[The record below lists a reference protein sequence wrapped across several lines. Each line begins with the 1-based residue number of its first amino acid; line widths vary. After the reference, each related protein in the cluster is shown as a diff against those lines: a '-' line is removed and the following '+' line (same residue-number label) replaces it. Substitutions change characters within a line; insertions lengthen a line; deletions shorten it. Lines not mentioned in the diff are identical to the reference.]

1 MLKENKMA
9 LQQRR
14 VINKV
19 EVIANGDLQVRYAD
33 EIYDDS
39 ITPAAAVGILGDDD
53 YAPAVTDVINDPTW
67 SREVI
72 SSADE
77 TPVAIQAFLDASKA

>member
-1 MLKENKMA
+1 MA
-9 LQQRR
+9 LQQRK
-14 VINKV
+14 VINQV
-19 EVIANGDLQVRYAD
+19 EVQTNGDLQVRYGN

-39 ITPAAAVGILGDDD
+39 ITAVVGVGMVGDDD
-53 YAPAVTDVINDPTW
+53 YVEAVTDVINDPTW

-72 SSADE
+72 ASADE

>member
-1 MLKENKMA
+1 MA

-19 EVIANGDLQVRYAD
+19 EVLTNGDLQVRYAD

-39 ITPAAAVGILGDDD
+39 ITAVVGSGIPSDDD
-53 YAPAVTDVINDPTW
+53 YVEAVTDVINDPSW
-67 SREVI
+67 FREVI

>member
-1 MLKENKMA
+1 MA

-19 EVIANGDLQVRYAD
+19 EVLANGDLQVRYGD

-39 ITPAAAVGILGDDD
+39 ITAVVGVGMVGDDD
-53 YAPAVTDVINDPTW
+53 YVEAVTDVINDPSW
-67 SREVI
+67 FREVI

>member
-1 MLKENKMA
+1 MA

-19 EVIANGDLQVRYAD
+19 EVLTNGDLQVRYAD

-39 ITPAAAVGILGDDD
+39 ITAVVGSGIPSDDD
-53 YAPAVTDVINDPTW
+53 YVPAVTDVINDPSW
-67 SREVI
+67 FREVI

>member
-1 MLKENKMA
+1 MA

-14 VINKV
+14 VINQV
-19 EVIANGDLQVRYAD
+19 EVQTNGDLQVRYAN

-39 ITPAAAVGILGDDD
+39 ITAVVGVGMVGDDD
-53 YAPAVTDVINDPTW
+53 YAEAVTDVINDPTW

>member
-1 MLKENKMA
+1 MA

-19 EVIANGDLQVRYAD
+19 EVLANGDLQVRHAD

-39 ITPAAAVGILGDDD
+39 ITVVVGVGMVGDDD
-53 YAPAVTDVINDPTW
+53 YVEAVTDVINDPSW
-67 SREVI
+67 FREVI

>member
-1 MLKENKMA
+1 MA

-14 VINKV
+14 VINQV
-19 EVIANGDLQVRYAD
+19 EVLANGDLQVRYAD

-53 YAPAVTDVINDPTW
+53 YAPAVTDVINDATW

-72 SSADE
+72 AKGTA
-77 TPVAIQAFLDASKA
+77 TPSAIQAFLDASKA

>member
-1 MLKENKMA
+1 MA

-19 EVIANGDLQVRYAD
+19 EVLANGDLQVRYAN

-39 ITPAAAVGILGDDD
+39 ITAVVGVGMVGDDN
-53 YAPAVTDVINDPTW
+53 YVAAVTDVINDPTW

-72 SSADE
+72 AKGTA

>member
-1 MLKENKMA
+1 MA
-9 LQQRR
+9 LQQRK
-14 VINKV
+14 VINQV
-19 EVIANGDLQVRYAD
+19 EVQTNGDLQVRYGN

-39 ITPAAAVGILGDDD
+39 ITAVVGVGMVGDDD
-53 YAPAVTDVINDPTW
+53 YVEAVTDVINDPTW

>member
-1 MLKENKMA
+1 MA

-14 VINKV
+14 VINQV
-19 EVIANGDLQVRYAD
+19 EVQTNGDLQVRYGN

-39 ITPAAAVGILGDDD
+39 ITAVVGVGMVGDDD
-53 YAPAVTDVINDPTW
+53 YAEAVTDVINDPTW

>member
-1 MLKENKMA
+1 MA

-19 EVIANGDLQVRYAD
+19 EVLTNGDLQVRYAD
-33 EIYDDS
+33 EIYNDS

-53 YAPAVTDVINDPTW
+53 YAPAVTDVINDPSW
-67 SREVI
+67 FREVI
-72 SSADE
+72 AKGTA
-77 TPVAIQAFLDASKA
+77 TPSAIQAFLDASKA

>member
-1 MLKENKMA
+1 MA

-14 VINKV
+14 VINKI

-39 ITPAAAVGILGDDD
+39 ITPAAAVGILGDDN
-53 YAPAVTDVINDPTW
+53 YAPAVTDVINDPSW
-67 SREVI
+67 FREVI
-72 SSADE
+72 AKSTA
-77 TPVAIQAFLDASKA
+77 TPSAIQAFLDASKA

>member
-1 MLKENKMA
+1 MA

-19 EVIANGDLQVRYAD
+19 EVLANGDLQVRHAD

-39 ITPAAAVGILGDDD
+39 ITAVVGVGMVGDDD
-53 YAPAVTDVINDPTW
+53 YVAAVTDVINDPTW

>member
-1 MLKENKMA
+1 MA

-19 EVIANGDLQVRYAD
+19 EVLTNGDLQVRHAD

-39 ITPAAAVGILGDDD
+39 ITVVVGVGMVGDDD
-53 YAPAVTDVINDPTW
+53 YVEAVTDVINDPSW
-67 SREVI
+67 FREVI
-72 SSADE
+72 ASATV
-77 TPVAIQAFLDASKA
+77 TPEAIQTFLDASKA

>member
-1 MLKENKMA
+1 MA

-19 EVIANGDLQVRYAD
+19 EVLTNGDLQVRHAD

-39 ITPAAAVGILGDDD
+39 ITVVVGVGMVGDDD
-53 YAPAVTDVINDPTW
+53 YVEAVTDVINDPSW
-67 SREVI
+67 FREVI
-72 SSADE
+72 AKGTTTPSAVQ
-77 TPVAIQAFLDASKA
+77 TFLDASKA

>member
-1 MLKENKMA
+1 MA

-19 EVIANGDLQVRYAD
+19 EVLTNGDLQVRHAD

-39 ITPAAAVGILGDDD
+39 ITVVVGVGMVGDDD
-53 YAPAVTDVINDPTW
+53 YAEAVTDVINDPSW
-67 SREVI
+67 FREVI
-72 SSADE
+72 AKGTTTPSAVQ
-77 TPVAIQAFLDASKA
+77 TFLDASKA

>member
-1 MLKENKMA
+1 MA

-19 EVIANGDLQVRYAD
+19 EVLANGDLQVRYGD

-39 ITPAAAVGILGDDD
+39 ITAVVGVGVVGDDD
-53 YAPAVTDVINDPTW
+53 YVAAVTDVINDPSW
-67 SREVI
+67 FREVI

>member
-1 MLKENKMA
+1 MA

-19 EVIANGDLQVRYAD
+19 EVLTNGDLQVRHAD

-39 ITPAAAVGILGDDD
+39 ITAVVGVGMVGDDD
-53 YAPAVTDVINDPTW
+53 YVAAVTDVINDPTW

-72 SSADE
+72 AKGTA
-77 TPVAIQAFLDASKA
+77 TPSAIQAFLDASKA

>member
-1 MLKENKMA
+1 MA

-19 EVIANGDLQVRYAD
+19 EVLANGDLQIRHAD

-39 ITPAAAVGILGDDD
+39 ITVVVGVGMVGDDD
-53 YAPAVTDVINDPTW
+53 YAEAVTDVINDPSW
-67 SREVI
+67 FREVI
-72 SSADE
+72 AKGTTTPSAVQ
-77 TPVAIQAFLDASKA
+77 TFLDASKA

>member
-1 MLKENKMA
+1 MA

-19 EVIANGDLQVRYAD
+19 EVLANGDLQIRHAD

-39 ITPAAAVGILGDDD
+39 ITVVVGVGMVGDDN
-53 YAPAVTDVINDPTW
+53 YVEAVTDVINDP
-67 SREVI
+67 SLFREVI
-72 SSADE
+72 AKGTA
-77 TPVAIQAFLDASKA
+77 TPSAIQAFLDASKA

>member
-1 MLKENKMA
+1 MA

-14 VINKV
+14 VINKI

-53 YAPAVTDVINDPTW
+53 YAPAVTDEHTW
-67 SREVI
+67 
-72 SSADE
+72 
-77 TPVAIQAFLDASKA
+77 